1 MNILVVAEHADGAFK
16 KSTYELLGKA
26 KSLGSGVSAVVMGSA
41 SPEQL
46 GQYGASVVYHASGD
60 AFEHYNSGA
69 SARAVQAAIE
79 ASGASL
85 VLASN
90 GALGRD
96 VMPRLSARLKAG
108 LGSDVTDLM
117 LEGDNVV
124 GHRAQYAG
132 KVFCDVTV
140 SSAVKLFTV
149 RQDSFPQ
156 PEQGSGSAEV
166 KALAVELN
174 EVDQATK
181 VTSIEAFASE
191 VVDLT
196 EAERIVSGGRSVKS
210 KDNYDTLIRPLAAS
224 IGATPGASRA
234 AVDDGYA
241 AHSDQVGQTG
251 KVVNPTLYIA
261 CGISG
266 AIQHLAG
273 MRTSRV
279 IVAINKDKE
288 APIFKHAT
296 YGIVADM
303 FDVCPELTR
312 VLSSGENLASK
323 PKATKAAEKPPEPAQ
338 PAAVEKAV
346 KPAPT
351 SKVSE
356 TKSVPQETKPQTA
369 APKASAPKAVDNTS
383 VGNVQT
389 VVSSVSSEEIKALS
403 AEVTALKAELS
414 KLSSAVSAAS
424 KDSTKTLSADIQR
437 SEKNAR
443 SFQETAVRRYEDMD
457 KLVQSEVRK
466 VREILRQGI
475 QNDTADLRAGVQSQ
489 TNIVVAALVVNIL
502 AIIGFFMVLFLS

>member
-1 MNILVVAEHADGAFK
+1 MNILVVAEHTNGAFK
-16 KSTYELLGKA
+16 KSTFELLGKA
-26 KSLGSGVSAVVMGSA
+26 KSMGSGVSALVMGSA
-41 SPEQL
+41 SPESL

-60 AFEHYNSGA
+60 DFEQYNSGA

-79 ASGASL
+79 ASGANL

-90 GALGRD
+90 GAIGRD

-108 LGSDVTDLM
+108 LGSDVTDLKVD
-117 LEGDNVV
+117 GDNVV
-124 GHRAQYAG
+124 GHRAQFAG

-140 SSAVKLFTV
+140 KSALKLFTV
-149 RQDSFPQ
+149 RPDSFPQ
-156 PEQGSGSAEV
+156 PEQGAGTAEV
-166 KALAVELN
+166 KPLAVELTD
-174 EVDQATK
+174 VDRANK

-210 KDNYDTLIRPLAAS
+210 KDNFDTLIRPLAAA

-303 FDVCPELTR
+303 FDICPELTR
-312 VLSSGENLASK
+312 VLSSGESLASK
-323 PKATKAAEKPPEPAQ
+323 PKPAAVSEKSAAAPKSEAKAESVKSVPKAEKTPEAKPVPKPTAPKVAAATKAAPSQ
-338 PAAVEKAV
+338 PAG
-346 KPAPT
+346 T
-351 SKVSE
+351 
-356 TKSVPQETKPQTA
+356 THSVVA
-369 APKASAPKAVDNTS
+369 
-383 VGNVQT
+383 
-389 VVSSVSSEEIKALS
+389 SVSSE
-403 AEVTALKAELS
+403 EVTALKAEVASLKAEVS
-414 KLSSAVSAAS
+414 KLASSLSAAQ
-424 KDSTKTLSADIQR
+424 KDSTKSLSSEIQR

>member
-1 MNILVVAEHADGAFK
+1 MNILVVAEHSNGAFK
-16 KSTYELLGKA
+16 KSAYELLGKA
-26 KSLGSGVSAVVMGSA
+26 SSLGATVSAVVLGSA
-41 SPEQL
+41 GAETL
-46 GQYGASVVYHASGD
+46 GQYGASVVYQATGD
-60 AFEHYNSGA
+60 DFEQYSSGA
-69 SARAVQAAIE
+69 SARAIQAAIE
-79 ASGASL
+79 ASGANV

-90 GALGRD
+90 GAIGRD
-96 VMPRLSARLKAG
+96 VMPRLSARLRAG
-108 LGSDVTDLM
+108 LGSDVTDLRID
-117 LEGDNVV
+117 GDNVI
-124 GHRAQYAG
+124 GHRAQFAG

-140 SSAVKLFTV
+140 SSALKLFTV
-149 RQDSFPQ
+149 RADSFPQ
-156 PEQGSGSAEV
+156 PEQGSGAAEV
-166 KALAVELN
+166 KSLDVTLTD
-174 EVDQATK
+174 VDRSNK
-181 VTSIEAFASE
+181 VSSIEAFASE

-210 KDNYDTLIRPLAAS
+210 KENFDSLIRPLAAAL
-224 IGATPGASRA
+224 GATPGASRA

-303 FDVCPELTR
+303 FDICPELTR
-312 VLSSGENLASK
+312 VFSSGESVAAK
-323 PKATKAAEKPPEPAQ
+323 PK
-338 PAAVEKAV
+338 PAA
-346 KPAPT
+346 KPAEDAKAKPAAKPEA
-351 SKVSE
+351 KVSE
-356 TKSVPQETKPQTA
+356 KPAVSEPKKEAPAKAPQKLDKAPAPA
-369 APKASAPKAVDNTS
+369 APVTQAVAPAATAVA
-383 VGNVQT
+383 
-389 VVSSVSSEEIKALS
+389 SVSSEEINALK
-403 AEVTALKAELS
+403 AEVSALKAELS
-414 KLSSAVSAAS
+414 KLSSAISATS
-424 KDSTKTLSADIQR
+424 KESTKSLSAELQR

-466 VREILRQGI
+466 VREVLRQGI
-475 QNDTADLRAGVQSQ
+475 QNDTSELRAGVQSQ
-489 TNIVVAALVVNIL
+489 TNIVVASLVVNIL